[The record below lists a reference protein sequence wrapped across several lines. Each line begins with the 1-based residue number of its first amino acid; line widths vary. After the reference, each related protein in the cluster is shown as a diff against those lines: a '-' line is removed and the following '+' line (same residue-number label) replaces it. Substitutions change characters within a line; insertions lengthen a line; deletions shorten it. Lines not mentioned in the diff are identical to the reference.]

1 MQQKILMDSAIVVP
15 AVSSPLWIHN
25 LNEYAILITLALGI
39 VLGILRVMISWREW
53 WKK

>member
-1 MQQKILMDSAIVVP
+1 MQQKIAMDAAIVVP

-39 VLGILRVMISWREW
+39 ILGVLRVLISWREW
-53 WKK
+53 MAK